1 MNTLEKIFSLTN
13 TTDKK
18 NKVITLCGVKLK
30 IKKDKLPKTKT
41 QLQREITSLKEQ
53 VIKLNM
59 FKEEQL
65 IRRNYE
71 HVLKRLQ
78 KECKHRKINVVFLC
92 NSNAK
97 FSYTSLYKEFE
108 NNNNFNV
115 KVLVTA
121 TTGHLNNQY
130 LKYQAFWGL
139 N

>member
-18 NKVITLCGVKLK
+18 YKVITLCGVKLK
-30 IKKDKLPKTKT
+30 IKKDKLPKTKS
-41 QLQREITSLKEQ
+41 QLQKEVVSLKKQ
-53 VIKLNM
+53 VAELQM

-65 IRRNYE
+65 ISKNYTR
-71 HVLKRLQ
+71 VLKRLQ

-108 NNNNFNV
+108 NNNNF
-115 KVLVTA
+115 T
-121 TTGHLNNQY
+121 
-130 LKYQAFWGL
+130 
-139 N
+139 